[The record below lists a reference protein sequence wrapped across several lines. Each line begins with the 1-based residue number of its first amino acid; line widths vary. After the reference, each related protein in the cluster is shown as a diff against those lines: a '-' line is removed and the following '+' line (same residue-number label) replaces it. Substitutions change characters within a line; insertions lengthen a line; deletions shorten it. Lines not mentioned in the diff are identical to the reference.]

1 MANSARSPPATPCI
15 KFLWRSETSVGLSIM
30 SDPTLLPL
38 IKPYVVNPIEG
49 DWFRTRTIN
58 RTGTFDLCRNYK
70 GA

>member
-49 DWFRTRTIN
+49 DRSDAHNKSDGNFR
-58 RTGTFDLCRNYK
+58 FVSQL
-70 GA
+70 